1 MITVEEFSH
10 AHSLLIAIVEK
21 ELGRPRILPESV
33 KMALDLKSPAAVNK
47 PVSEDIHQWLELQ
60 DLAVSPHMLRRYIT
74 DSHVE
79 EPAIRALIRFLV
91 AKNPHSQDDR
101 NKVDWLATHLVRV
114 RQERRQQ
121 PIGWPRTEV
130 DEILQGMELPALTA
144 HTEDLLTELPSLLD
158 EVKYLE
164 RFSQITDS
172 RIIERARDLK
182 DELGEE
188 FFHPDVLTAIVNY
201 NLTFGRKFHQ
211 LLQETV
217 QKIRE
222 FLQAQPE
229 SLSPNTQE
237 LLESDYRTTT
247 GAFQHLS
254 TLGRKPEPEKRA
266 EETLA
271 DRPGLPSEEKHTKEA
286 VAPLLNTEKEL
297 IGLGID
303 PGRQGERLR
312 NRVREIALRLISN
325 PRLTFI
331 PTPLGSLRL
340 EEWESAALQADYP
353 VAEESFRAAFARSVS
368 TAIGVM
374 MRIDEELQPYHE
386 TRGHETVW
394 KQHHDALV
402 YLLYEGRRLKAV
414 LTGLSAD
421 SQKRGLPDKSKQL
434 HATAEKL
441 EASLSKLTTIF

>member
-33 KMALDLKSPAAVNK
+33 KKALDLKSPAAINK
-47 PVSEDIHQWLELQ
+47 PVSEDIQQWLELQ
-60 DLAVSPHMLRRYIT
+60 NLAVSPHMLRRYIT
-74 DSHVE
+74 DSRVE

-201 NLTFGRKFHQ
+201 NLTFGRKFQQ

-254 TLGRKPEPEKRA
+254 ALGQKPEPEKRA
-266 EETLA
+266 EETLV
-271 DRPGLPSEEKHTKEA
+271 T
-286 VAPLLNTEKEL
+286 PLQHTEKEL

-312 NRVREIALRLISN
+312 NRVREIALRVMSN

-340 EEWESAALQADYP
+340 EEWESTALQADYP
-353 VAEESFRAAFARSVS
+353 VEEESFRAAFARSVS
-368 TAIGVM
+368 AAIGVM
-374 MRIDEELQPYHE
+374 MRIDEELPPYHE
-386 TRGHETVW
+386 TRGHEAVW

-402 YLLYEGRRLKAV
+402 YLLYEGRLLNAV